1 MESEDKEM
9 RYLVD
14 IGEKTKVMS
23 ERQLERYYKRNI
35 DKAEYADI
43 SDWKW
48 DMMRCGLI
56 TEII

>member
-1 MESEDKEM
+1 M
-9 RYLVD
+9 RYIVD
-14 IGEKTKVMS
+14 MGDKSKVMT
-23 ERQLERYYKRNI
+23 EKQLERFYKRNI